1 VALLGAVNLKCPV
14 CGKEITGMTEKHARR
29 LLNVHMYVKHL
40 QYETLSDED
49 KKLTKLVKS
58 LPKPI
63 IEALNNESKRKL
75 VLDVLEGRVKTFA
88 YLNQSPTW
96 EEVLKKFKELGVE
109 KSEAISELLKEWYEQ
124 TAK

>member
-1 VALLGAVNLKCPV
+1 MGAVNLKCPV
-14 CGKEITGMTEKHARR
+14 CGKEITGMTEKHAQR
-29 LLNVHMYVKHL
+29 LLSVHMYVKHL
-40 QYETLSDED
+40 QYETLNEED
-49 KKLTKLVKS
+49 KKLIKFVKS
-58 LPKPI
+58 LPKQI

-96 EEVLKKFKELGVE
+96 EEVLRKFKELGVE